1 MKRTFTYQITN
12 AEESSTILNFLK
24 SQGYSRHILTGMK
37 QFPGSILNNGVPA
50 YGNTRL
56 KAGDLLTVHL
66 REKESDSE
74 ILPVNLPFGIL
85 YEDED
90 ILVVNK
96 PADMPIH
103 PSMGN
108 PDNTLANAVAWYY
121 QQQGETF
128 VYRCLNRLDR
138 DTTGALIL
146 AKNALSAAL
155 LSASLQ
161 NRQVKR
167 TYLAIV
173 KGTAPR
179 KGVISAPIARKP
191 DSVIERQVDFQK
203 GESAVTHYQRLAVSQ
218 GNSLMQLNLET
229 GRTHQIRVHM
239 KYLGYPLL
247 GDYLYYPEYQ
257 KIIRQALHSYQLS
270 FPHPITKKPMLFTAP
285 VPEDF
290 YRAFIL

>member
-37 QFPGSILNNGVPA
+37 QFPGSILKNGTPA
-50 YGNTRL
+50 FGSSRL
-56 KAGDLLTVHL
+56 QSGDLLTVHL
-66 REKESDSE
+66 QESESSSE
-74 ILPVNLPFGIL
+74 ILPVRLPFEIL
-85 YEDED
+85 YEDQD
-90 ILVVNK
+90 LLVVNK

-121 QQQGETF
+121 QNQGETF

-161 NRQVKR
+161 KRRIKR

-173 KGTAPR
+173 RGIPPR
-179 KGVISAPIARKP
+179 RGVICAPIARKA
-191 DSVIERQVDFQK
+191 DSIIERQVDFQK
-203 GESAVTHYQRLAVSQ
+203 GETAVTHYERLAVSK
-218 GNSLMQLNLET
+218 GLSLMQLNLET

-247 GDYLYYPEYQ
+247 GDYLYYPDYQ
-257 KIIRQALHSYQLS
+257 RIRRQALHSYQLT

-290 YRAFIL
+290 FRAFSD

>member
-173 KGTAPR
+173 KGTL
-179 KGVISAPIARKP
+179 
-191 DSVIERQVDFQK
+191 SVALILLFYIYILQFNAHFSHNYLFFLPHLFSHSSSSFTY
-203 GESAVTHYQRLAVSQ
+203 GC
-218 GNSLMQLNLET
+218 SL
-229 GRTHQIRVHM
+229 
-239 KYLGYPLL
+239 P
-247 GDYLYYPEYQ
+247 
-257 KIIRQALHSYQLS
+257 
-270 FPHPITKKPMLFTAP
+270 
-285 VPEDF
+285 
-290 YRAFIL
+290 